1 MRVVFLDAPL
11 AETGFGIKGD
21 LREDTKLLAR
31 DREPE
36 ERRAPRAKIS
46 DVATALGL
54 TKATVSRALNG
65 YPDISESTRARV
77 RHKATELGYTP
88 LSHAQAIRTG
98 RARSLGIVL
107 QVGDQDGQRPF
118 VADFLAGLSTAA
130 SSENWTLTVATAGT
144 EADMLSTMGRLID
157 ERKADGFVLPRTK
170 VVDERI
176 HMLRRLSVPFVLF
189 GRTVDPDGCAYFDI
203 LGEDAMALA
212 VRHLHGLGHRRIGYI
227 GGGDGFFYSAARST
241 GYRTGMEA
249 VGLPFDPAI
258 VGGGAYTVD
267 AGLRE
272 ADRLLMADEPP
283 TAIVCATDMC
293 ALGVCRRAAAL
304 GLRVGGDLSVVGYDG
319 VPEGAW
325 STPPLA
331 TFEVDSRAAGSRLAN
346 LLIRR
351 IRGEEP
357 AALRETAHARF
368 LDRGSAGRPVM
379 SSVELRDH
387 VARATGHQPERRPGR

>member
-1 MRVVFLDAPL
+1 MLD
-11 AETGFGIKGD
+11 
-21 LREDTKLLAR
+21 R
-31 DREPE
+31 DGEPR
-36 ERRAPRAKIS
+36 ERRAPRVKIS
-46 DVATALGL
+46 DVAQALGL

-65 YPDISESTRARV
+65 YADISESTRARV
-77 RHKATELGYTP
+77 RHKAAELGYSP

-107 QVGDQDGQRPF
+107 QIGDQDGQRPF

-130 SSENWTLTVATAGT
+130 SAENWTLTVATAGT
-144 EADMLSTMGRLID
+144 EEDMLSTMGRLID
-157 ERKADGFVLPRTK
+157 ERKADGFVLPRSK

-176 HMLRRLSVPFVLF
+176 RMLRRLSVPFVLF
-189 GRTVDPDGCAYFDI
+189 GRTADPKGCAYFDI

-227 GGGDGFFYSAARST
+227 GGGKGFYYSTVRSA
-241 GYRTGMEA
+241 GYRTGIEA
-249 VGLPFDPAI
+249 VGLSFDPAI
-258 VGGGAYTVD
+258 VGDGAYTVD
-267 AGLRE
+267 AGVRQ
-272 ADRLLMADEPP
+272 ADRLLMAAEPP
-283 TAIVCATDMC
+283 TAILCATDMC

-351 IRGEEP
+351 IRGEDP
-357 AALRETAHARF
+357 ADLRETVHARF
-368 LDRGSAGRPVM
+368 LDRGSAARPKM
-379 SSVELRDH
+379 SSAELRDH
-387 VARATGHQPERRPGR
+387 VARATGRHLDRPRRR

>member
-1 MRVVFLDAPL
+1 MFVKD
-11 AETGFGIKGD
+11 I
-21 LREDTKLLAR
+21 
-31 DREPE
+31 EPE
-36 ERRAPRAKIS
+36 QRRAPRAKIS
-46 DVATALGL
+46 DVAQALGL

-65 YPDISESTRARV
+65 YADISESTRARV
-77 RHKATELGYTP
+77 RHKAAELGYSP

-118 VADFLAGLSTAA
+118 VADFLAGLSSAA
-130 SSENWTLTVATAGT
+130 SAENWTLTVATAST
-144 EADMLSTMGRLID
+144 EEDMLATMGRLID

-176 HMLRRLSVPFVLF
+176 RMLRRLSVPFVLF
-189 GRTVDPDGCAYFDI
+189 GRTADPEGCAYFDI
-203 LGEDAMALA
+203 LGEDAMTLA

-227 GGGDGFFYSAARST
+227 GGGDGFYYSAARSA
-241 GYRTGMEA
+241 GYRSGIEA
-249 VGLPFDPAI
+249 VGLAFDPAI
-258 VGGGAYTVD
+258 VGSGAYTVE
-267 AGLRE
+267 AGQRE
-272 ADRLLMADEPP
+272 ADRLLMAEEPP
-283 TAIVCATDMC
+283 TAILCATDMC

-304 GLRVGGDLSVVGYDG
+304 GLRVGGDLSVIGYDG

-325 STPPLA
+325 ATPPLT
-331 TFEVDSRAAGSRLAN
+331 TFEVDSRAAGLRLAN

-357 AALRETAHARF
+357 ADLRELAHARF

-379 SSVELRDH
+379 SSAELH
-387 VARATGHQPERRPGR
+387 EQVGRATGRPSARSPG